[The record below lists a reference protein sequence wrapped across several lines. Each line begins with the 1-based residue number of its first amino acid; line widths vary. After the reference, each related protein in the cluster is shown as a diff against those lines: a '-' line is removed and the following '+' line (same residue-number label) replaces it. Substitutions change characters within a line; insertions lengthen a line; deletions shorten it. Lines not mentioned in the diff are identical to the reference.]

1 MRKIKIEE
9 IKTID
14 TAQNYKLEVEQL
26 GRCILKGESPLVSY
40 EFSKMNARVMD
51 RILKEI
57 GYIL

>member
-26 GRCILKGESPLVSY
+26 GRCILKGESSLVSY
-40 EFSKMNARVMD
+40 EFSQMNARVMD

>member
-26 GRCILKGESPLVSY
+26 GRCILKGESLLVSY
-40 EFSKMNARVMD
+40 EFSQMNARVMD